1 MFPKA
6 TRKPPSSAETS
17 PKRFSSN
24 PTDERISYADALK
37 NQHRKISLTQPE
49 NPQRIIPTDE
59 DLNSLTKIIYI
70 VKEFSTLFQP
80 LGGIDSLYDN
90 SKTVTAKIKKNE
102 GFFNPSK
109 PSNGINNS
117 LSEAQGTTPL
127 FLTSQ

>member
-102 GFFNPSK
+102 GAAVKS
-109 PSNGINNS
+109 S
-117 LSEAQGTTPL
+117 PL
-127 FLTSQ
+127 LALEPQLAWHI